1 MSRLVIEL
9 KVHNHPGVMS
19 RITGLFAR
27 RAFNLE
33 GILCGPV
40 GDGSQS
46 CMVLLVNEDD
56 RLHQVLMHL
65 QNLYDVLEVCLRQDY
80 DLTVFSRLH
89 ELGGCVG
96 GCAATADP
104 STS

>member
-1 MSRLVIEL
+1 MSRLAIEL

-40 GDGSQS
+40 GDGSHS
-46 CMVLLVNEDD
+46 CMVLLVNEDE
-56 RLHQVLMHL
+56 RLNQVLMHL
-65 QNLYDVLEVCLRQDY
+65 QNLYDVLEVCLRKDY
-80 DLTVFSRLH
+80 DLSVFSRLH
-89 ELGGCVG
+89 ELGGC
-96 GCAATADP
+96 AMTAEP
-104 STS
+104 LGS